1 MSLKLCL
8 YGYNFLNMKFSVK
21 KRGGNFGSSFICYF
35 LNETYSNHFGDY
47 KMVELC
53 HVQI

>member
-1 MSLKLCL
+1 
-8 YGYNFLNMKFSVK
+8 MKFSVK